1 MPAPPG
7 GPLALDDGGRGLA
20 SGRCQQFFYYCPSLI
35 SLLILIR
42 PGKKPHS
49 NILDPQRDMRHAKQL
64 VRQTLA
70 LASRRTK
77 VAEL

>member
-1 MPAPPG
+1 VPAPPG

-20 SGRCQQFFYYCPSLI
+20 SGRCQQFFYYFPSLT

-49 NILDPQRDMRHAKQL
+49 NILDPQRDMRHAN
-64 VRQTLA
+64 
-70 LASRRTK
+70 S
-77 VAEL
+77 